1 MGKIVGL
8 GIFAHTGALLRGGV
22 VQGQQPLSQGVHVAG
37 GAGGTASGSPDGF
50 KPRTVHAGNDRLAGG
65 HVAGH
70 LGGHRQPQ
78 VGGVGQGDNQR
89 IGQGGESG
97 RENVKE
103 YLKNN
108 PDFAAE
114 IERQIRENAD
124 KLLPGA
130 ARRSKEKA
138 KAVEEAAAATE
149 KAPAAEPAKPRARAN
164 IDIAVEE

>member
-1 MGKIVGL
+1 MMAKKNVLVLLGPNLNMVG
-8 GIFAHTGALLRGGV
+8 IREKGV
-22 VQGQQPLSQGVHVAG
+22 Y
-37 GAGGTASGSPDGF
+37 
-50 KPRTVHAGNDRLAGG
+50 GN
-65 HVAGH
+65 
-70 LGGHRQPQ
+70 
-78 VGGVGQGDNQR
+78 
-89 IGQGGESG
+89 ES
-97 RENVKE
+97 EE
-103 YLKNN
+103 S
-108 PDFAAE
+108 